1 MLSEIARTFVGAM
14 YILGAVINL
23 PYLTPGIS
31 RICQIRTHCSLQ
43 IIVKLNHNAVFDGV
57 SRFSYSF

>member
-23 PYLTPGIS
+23 PYLTPKYIKNLPNS
-31 RICQIRTHCSLQ
+31 HSLLFINHCETQS
-43 IIVKLNHNAVFDGV
+43 
-57 SRFSYSF
+57 